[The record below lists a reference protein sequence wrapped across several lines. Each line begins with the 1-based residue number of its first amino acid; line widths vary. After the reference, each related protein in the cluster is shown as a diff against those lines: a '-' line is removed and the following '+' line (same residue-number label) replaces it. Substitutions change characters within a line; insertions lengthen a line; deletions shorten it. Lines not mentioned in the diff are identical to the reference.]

1 MPLEVEIGPHGRRQ
15 VTAPCDIPCPVERGM
30 RVIGG
35 KWTASILWHLR
46 QEPVRFNDLAR
57 LIQGASK
64 KMITARLRFL
74 EDQRL
79 VTRHVD
85 SSGPVVTVSYALTET
100 GQSAISLLDHLAEWA
115 EDLPHQS
122 RPEMPSAK

>member
-1 MPLEVEIGPHGRRQ
+1 MPLVIEIGPNGRRQ

-57 LIQGASK
+57 LIEGASK
-64 KMITARLRFL
+64 KMISERLRFL
-74 EDQRL
+74 EAQGL
-79 VTRHVD
+79 VSRHVD
-85 SSGPVVTVSYALTET
+85 ASGPVVTVSYALTET
-100 GQSAISLLDHLAEWA
+100 GQSAIALLDHLAEWA
-115 EDLPHQS
+115 EDLPSQS
-122 RPEMPSAK
+122 RPEMASAK